1 VPDDVSAQYVG
12 VVRVTLA
19 DRHSRKLWRLPDVP
33 ASDVKAVT
41 DPMVCAKAARAMAPM
56 WGKRKSE
63 SGPLYVIQIGPAY
76 AVIDR
81 DTGADA
87 DGIYYF
93 ASDWTFLSNAF
104 AQ

>member
-1 VPDDVSAQYVG
+1 
-12 VVRVTLA
+12 VTLA
-19 DRHSRKLWRLPDVP
+19 NEHWRRLWRLPQVKP
-33 ASDVKAVT
+33 AEVRPVT
-41 DPMVCAKAARAMAPM
+41 DSSVCAQASRAMAPM
-56 WGKRKSE
+56 WGSRKADR
-63 SGPLYVIQIGPAY
+63 GPLYVIQLGSAF

-81 DTGADA
+81 DTGDDA